1 MGIYNAAFG
10 QLYIHGGICC
20 RIDIFIKDQI
30 RHIDLKILILGI
42 FIFVQDQIR
51 VGHIMISGHF
61 SLIFPVGFCMN
72 GLK

>member
-1 MGIYNAAFG
+1 MDIYNAAFG
-10 QLYIHGGICC
+10 QFHIHEGICC
-20 RIDIFIKDQI
+20 RIDIFTKDQI

-42 FIFVQDQIR
+42 FIFVQDQ
-51 VGHIMISGHF
+51 VGMRHIVMTGYF